1 MLPLRKP
8 FPMGRIV
15 ATPGALKA
23 FEQTGESPA
32 DFLRK
37 HAGGDW
43 GTVCPEDW
51 KANDDSLNEGLRI
64 LSACGCSTFPLHLRQ
79 RLRRETIRSSLGY
92 EGWGTTQEYLN
103 KIRRGNNA

>member
-1 MLPLRKP
+1 MIPLRKP

-23 FEQTGESPA
+23 FEQTGESPS

-51 KANDDSLNEGLRI
+51 KANDDSLQEGLRI
-64 LSACGCSTFPLHLRQ
+64 LSAY
-79 RLRRETIRSSLGY
+79 RLKDETRIWIITEADRSSSCILLP
-92 EGWGTTQEYLN
+92 EEY
-103 KIRRGNNA
+103 